1 MFSSHQHF
9 GPCNLL
15 IRYYVRMCIMFHM
28 KTQINRDRK
37 VNREKNINAKDGWSN
52 VVAVICVK
60 SNEMVFKSVDMRS
73 VFSPSHSSQF
83 PVLPQSPLH
92 CILWMPTSD
101 WSPHII
107 QLGRDQTFNTFTHEN
122 QEQEYEHLGRVSGQ
136 VVLCV
141 QSDVNI
147 NMIYIL

>member
-1 MFSSHQHF
+1 MDEAICTCF
-9 GPCNLL
+9 
-15 IRYYVRMCIMFHM
+15 I
-28 KTQINRDRK
+28 
-37 VNREKNINAKDGWSN
+37 

-83 PVLPQSPLH
+83 PVPPQSPLH

-147 NMIYIL
+147 NMIYTL

>member
-1 MFSSHQHF
+1 MDEAT
-9 GPCNLL
+9 C
-15 IRYYVRMCIMFHM
+15 Y
-28 KTQINRDRK
+28 
-37 VNREKNINAKDGWSN
+37 N
-52 VVAVICVK
+52 VFAVICVK
-60 SNEMVFKSVDMRS
+60 SNKMVFKSVDMRS

-83 PVLPQSPLH
+83 PVLPQSPIH

-136 VVLCV
+136 VVCPV
-141 QSDVNI
+141 
-147 NMIYIL
+147 